1 MVWMMRE
8 GRGVG
13 LFLVAAVIIVV
24 MALLLSIDLLPPAPR
39 SPTPTW
45 PLGIDLPEKLPRIPR

>member
-1 MVWMMRE
+1 MMRE